1 MDASSQKA
9 NQNPS
14 RSFIL
19 ASGSPRRKQL
29 LKKIIPDFKVISSD
43 AEELKSHS
51 GGPLTLVQENAKK
64 KAIPVAANNPSCWVL
79 GADTLVF
86 YQKEILGKPKDLD
99 EAVEMLSFLSG
110 KTHEVATG
118 VSLQCNEINIVKTF
132 SETSSVT
139 FKPISKQEIRLYF
152 KEVNPLD
159 KAGAYAIQT
168 NADMIID
175 RFVGSYSNVVGL
187 PLESLGKV
195 LKELSIS

>member
-29 LKKIIPDFKVISSD
+29 LKKIIPDFKVIPSD

-118 VSLQCNEINIVKTF
+118 VSLQCNELNIVKTF

-195 LKELSIS
+195 LLKLSIS

>member
-29 LKKIIPDFKVISSD
+29 LQKIIPNFKVISSD

-99 EAVEMLSFLSG
+99 EAVEMLTFLSG

-118 VSLQCNEINIVKTF
+118 VSLQCNELNIVKTF

-195 LKELSIS
+195 LLKLSIS

>member
-99 EAVEMLSFLSG
+99 EAVEMLTFLSG

-118 VSLQCNEINIVKTF
+118 VSLQCNELNIVKTF

-195 LKELSIS
+195 LLKLSIS

>member
-99 EAVEMLSFLSG
+99 DAVEMLSFLSG

-132 SETSSVT
+132 SVTSSVT

-195 LKELSIS
+195 LLELSIS

>member
-51 GGPLTLVQENAKK
+51 GGPLTLVEENAKK
-64 KAIPVAANNPSCWVL
+64 KAIPVSANNPSCWVL

-118 VSLQCNEINIVKTF
+118 VSLQCNELNIVKTF

>member
-51 GGPLTLVQENAKK
+51 GGPLSLVQENAKK

-99 EAVEMLSFLSG
+99 EAVEMLTFLSG

-118 VSLQCNEINIVKTF
+118 VSLQCNELNIVKTF

>member
-99 EAVEMLSFLSG
+99 EAVEMLTFLSG

-118 VSLQCNEINIVKTF
+118 VSLQCNELNIVKTF

-195 LKELSIS
+195 LLKLSIP

>member
-1 MDASSQKA
+1 MDVSSQKA

-43 AEELKSHS
+43 AQELKSHS

-64 KAIPVAANNPSCWVL
+64 KAISVAAKNPSCWVL

-86 YQKEILGKPKDLD
+86 YQKKILGKPKDLD

-139 FKPISKQEIRLYF
+139 FKPISKNEIRLYF

-175 RFVGSYSNVVGL
+175 RFMGSYFNVVGL
-187 PLESLGKV
+187 PLESLGEI

>member
-43 AEELKSHS
+43 ADELKSHS
-51 GGPLTLVQENAKK
+51 DGPLTLVQENAKK

-99 EAVEMLSFLSG
+99 EAVEMLTFLSG

>member
-86 YQKEILGKPKDLD
+86 YQKEIFGKPKDLD
-99 EAVEMLSFLSG
+99 DAVEMLTFLSG

-118 VSLQCNEINIVKTF
+118 VSLQCNELNIVKTF

-195 LKELSIS
+195 LLKLSIS

>member
-1 MDASSQKA
+1 MVVSSQKA

-43 AEELKSHS
+43 AQELKSHS

-64 KAIPVAANNPSCWVL
+64 KAISVAAKNPSCWVL

-86 YQKEILGKPKDLD
+86 YQKQILGKPKDLD

-139 FKPISKQEIRLYF
+139 FKPISKNEIRLYF

-175 RFVGSYSNVVGL
+175 RFMGSYFNVVGL
-187 PLESLGKV
+187 PLESLGEI

>member
-99 EAVEMLSFLSG
+99 EAVEMLSFLCG

-118 VSLQCNEINIVKTF
+118 VSLQCNELNIVKTF

>member
-118 VSLQCNEINIVKTF
+118 VSLQCNELNIVKTF

-139 FKPISKQEIRLYF
+139 FKPISKQEVRLYF

>member
-43 AEELKSHS
+43 ADELKSHS

-139 FKPISKQEIRLYF
+139 FKPISKKEIRLYF

>member
-51 GGPLTLVQENAKK
+51 GGPLTLVEENAKK

-195 LKELSIS
+195 LLKLSIS

>member
-64 KAIPVAANNPSCWVL
+64 KAIPIAANNPSCWVL

-118 VSLQCNEINIVKTF
+118 VSLQCNELNFVKTF

>member
-51 GGPLTLVQENAKK
+51 GGPLTLVEENAKK

-118 VSLQCNEINIVKTF
+118 VSLQCNELNIVKTF

-139 FKPISKQEIRLYF
+139 FKPISKQEVRLYF

>member
-43 AEELKSHS
+43 ADELKSHS

-64 KAIPVAANNPSCWVL
+64 KAIPIAANNPSCWVL

-118 VSLQCNEINIVKTF
+118 VSLQCNELNIVKTF

>member
-99 EAVEMLSFLSG
+99 EAVEMLSFLCG

-118 VSLQCNEINIVKTF
+118 VSLQCNELNIVKTF
-132 SETSSVT
+132 SEISSVT

>member
-1 MDASSQKA
+1 MNASSQKA

-29 LKKIIPDFKVISSD
+29 LKKIITNFKVISSE

-51 GGPLTLVQENAKK
+51 EGPLTLVQENAKK
-64 KAIPVAANNPSCWVL
+64 KAMPVAANNPSCWVL
-79 GADTLVF
+79 GADTLVY
-86 YQKEILGKPKDLD
+86 YQKAILGKPQDLN

-118 VSLQCNEINIVKTF
+118 VSLQCNELNIETTF
-132 SETSSVT
+132 SETSRVT
-139 FKPISKQEIRLYF
+139 FRPISKEEIRLYF

-175 RFVGSYSNVVGL
+175 SFVGSYSNVVGL
-187 PLESLGKV
+187 PLESLDKI

>member
-51 GGPLTLVQENAKK
+51 GGPLTLVEENAKK

-118 VSLQCNEINIVKTF
+118 VSLQCNELNIVKTF

-195 LKELSIS
+195 LLKLSIS

>member
-99 EAVEMLSFLSG
+99 EAVEMLTFLSG

-118 VSLQCNEINIVKTF
+118 VSLQCNELNIVKTF

>member
-1 MDASSQKA
+1 MDVSSQKA

-43 AEELKSHS
+43 VEELKSHS

-195 LKELSIS
+195 LKELSTS

>member
-29 LKKIIPDFKVISSD
+29 LKKIITNFKVISSE

-51 GGPLTLVQENAKK
+51 EGPLTLVQENAKK
-64 KAIPVAANNPSCWVL
+64 KAMPVAANNPSCWVL

-86 YQKEILGKPKDLD
+86 YQKEILGKPRDLN

-118 VSLQCNEINIVKTF
+118 VSLQCNELNIEMTF

-139 FKPISKQEIRLYF
+139 FKQISKEEIRLYF

-168 NADMIID
+168 NAEMIID
-175 RFVGSYSNVVGL
+175 SFLGSYSNVVGL
-187 PLESLGKV
+187 PLESLDTV

>member
-29 LKKIIPDFKVISSD
+29 LKKIITNFKVISSE

-51 GGPLTLVQENAKK
+51 EGPLTLVQENAKK

-79 GADTLVF
+79 GADTLVY
-86 YQKEILGKPKDLD
+86 YQKAILGKPQDLN

-118 VSLQCNEINIVKTF
+118 VSLQCNELNIEMTF
-132 SETSSVT
+132 SETSKVT
-139 FKPISKQEIRLYF
+139 FRPISKEEIRLYF

-175 RFVGSYSNVVGL
+175 SFVGSYSNVVGL
-187 PLESLGKV
+187 PLESLDKI

>member
-29 LKKIIPDFKVISSD
+29 LQKIIPNFKVISSD

-118 VSLQCNEINIVKTF
+118 VSLQCNELNIVKTF

-195 LKELSIS
+195 LLKLSIS

>member
-118 VSLQCNEINIVKTF
+118 VSLQCNELNIVKTF

-195 LKELSIS
+195 LLKLSIS

>member
-132 SETSSVT
+132 SEISSVT

-195 LKELSIS
+195 LLKLSIS

>member
-99 EAVEMLSFLSG
+99 EAVEMLTFLSG

-195 LKELSIS
+195 LLKLSIS

>member
-1 MDASSQKA
+1 MDVSSQKA

-29 LKKIIPDFKVISSD
+29 LKKIVPDFKVISSD
-43 AEELKSHS
+43 TQELKSHS

-64 KAIPVAANNPSCWVL
+64 KAISVAAKNPSCWVL

-86 YQKEILGKPKDLD
+86 YQKKILGKPKDLD

-118 VSLQCNEINIVKTF
+118 VSLQCNEINIAKTF

-139 FKPISKQEIRLYF
+139 FKPISKNEIRLYF

-175 RFVGSYSNVVGL
+175 RFMGSYFNVVGL
-187 PLESLGKV
+187 PLESLGEI

>member
-43 AEELKSHS
+43 ADELKSHS
-51 GGPLTLVQENAKK
+51 DGPLTLVQENAKK

>member
-118 VSLQCNEINIVKTF
+118 VSLQCNELNIVKTF

>member
-1 MDASSQKA
+1 MIVSSKKA

-29 LKKIIPDFKVISSD
+29 LKKIVPDFKVISSD
-43 AEELKSHS
+43 AQELKSHS

-64 KAIPVAANNPSCWVL
+64 KAISVAAKNPSCWVL

-86 YQKEILGKPKDLD
+86 YQKKILGKPKDLD

-118 VSLQCNEINIVKTF
+118 VSLQCNEINIAKTF

-139 FKPISKQEIRLYF
+139 FKPISKNEIRLYF

-175 RFVGSYSNVVGL
+175 RFMGSYFNVVGL
-187 PLESLGKV
+187 PLESLGEI

>member
-99 EAVEMLSFLSG
+99 EAVEMLTFLSG

-118 VSLQCNEINIVKTF
+118 VSLQCNELNIVKTF

-139 FKPISKQEIRLYF
+139 FKPISKKEIRLYF

-195 LKELSIS
+195 LLKLSIS